1 MLFSNPVIL
10 VLQYCDKEIYFQIR
24 KYKDI
29 ELESYKASDVK
40 KLLDKLVVLKLNGG
54 LGTSMGCKG
63 PKSLISVRND
73 NTFLDLTVQ
82 QIEVCLILLF
92 VAFAFNIS
100 CLVNNLKT
108 TLSDKKISVRFIFS
122 ETRQPKILFYQIIL
136 KPRFF

>member
-92 VAFAFNIS
+92 VAFAFNLS
-100 CLVNNLKT
+100 CLVNHFKT
-108 TLSDKKISVRFIFS
+108 ALSDKKILVRFIFS
-122 ETRQPKILFYQIIL
+122 ETS
-136 KPRFF
+136 